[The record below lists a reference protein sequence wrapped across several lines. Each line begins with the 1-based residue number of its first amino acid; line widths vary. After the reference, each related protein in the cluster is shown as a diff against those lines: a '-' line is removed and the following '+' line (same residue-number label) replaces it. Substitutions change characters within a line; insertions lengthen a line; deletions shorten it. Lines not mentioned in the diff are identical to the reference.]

1 MPAGVCTDPL
11 YYFSVHTDRQKT
23 DGLQRPSAAVKRP
36 FYEYVVPPLQ
46 IWLWSFLNFEE
57 RVSRMAK
64 LSSVG
69 ISLIPDCR

>member
-1 MPAGVCTDPL
+1 ML
-11 YYFSVHTDRQKT
+11 FLR
-23 DGLQRPSAAVKRP
+23 LFVKWA
-36 FYEYVVPPLQ
+36 VPPLQ

-57 RVSRMAK
+57 RVSRREK